1 MPEDDG
7 SCLRES
13 EGRTG
18 RAGRAARAKAERPTS
33 MLCKMNHKQ
42 SCFDEVQSKG
52 REQPEQVLSLKNERT
67 YQDSEF
73 GLATIRDDVRLRD
86 LKKGKTAKRSQDQHD
101 GMLR

>member
-13 EGRTG
+13 EG

-52 REQPEQVLSLKNERT
+52 REQPE
-67 YQDSEF
+67 
-73 GLATIRDDVRLRD
+73 IRQGGQAEASYNLCI
-86 LKKGKTAKRSQDQHD
+86 TH
-101 GMLR
+101 